1 MAQLR
6 QEYDEFVRRDAE
18 VIAIGPEEPEAF
30 TEYWRE
36 HEMPFPGLPD
46 PTHTVGDL
54 YYQEVNL
61 LKLGRMPAMMIID
74 KQGTIRR
81 AHYAGSMQDIP
92 HNDEVLALLDELIA
106 EEAQP

>member
-36 HEMPFPGLPD
+36 HEMPFLGLPD

-81 AHYAGSMQDIP
+81 AHYAGSMQDIL
-92 HNDEVLALLDELIA
+92 HNDEVLALQVDEVA
-106 EEAQP
+106 EAP